1 MSEKYKHLE
10 GSVPV
15 NGDITPITRKPIS
28 KINSNNW
35 EEMSFEALSD
45 QYVDLQN
52 RIEIVKRM
60 GRPDLE
66 KQMNR
71 GLNYL
76 LQLINE
82 KRPKEDA
89 VTLL

>member
-15 NGDITPITRKPIS
+15 DGDITPITKKPVS
-28 KINSNNW
+28 QINARTW
-35 EEMSFEALSD
+35 EDMTFEALSD
-45 QYVDLQN
+45 QYIDLQN
-52 RIEIVKRM
+52 RIELANQM
-60 GRPDLE
+60 GRQDMV
-66 KQMNR
+66 KQMQR
-71 GLNYL
+71 GLGYL